1 MRLGLVIYG
10 DLQTQ
15 TGGTLYDRLLVEHL
29 QRAGDDVEILSL
41 PWRSYG
47 AHLTDNL
54 SREINRRLLDL
65 DVDVLLEDEL
75 NHPSL
80 LAAHW
85 LLRRRKRSPV
95 VSIVHHLRS
104 SESWPPAHRRL
115 YRLVER
121 VYLRGVDAFVFNSQA
136 TRQSVERL
144 AGAARPFI
152 VAPPGGDR
160 LPAPSAGLDVQARAG
175 EAGPVRILFVGSLIE
190 RKGLHILLEALAAL
204 PAGSGSLEVVGDGGR
219 DAAYAVRIRRQI
231 ERLGLAEAV
240 ELRGA
245 LNDDGLAQAYAR
257 SHVLAVPSEYEG
269 FGIAYLEAMGF
280 GLPVLASA
288 AGGAAEI
295 VTHGETGFLVPPGSP
310 AILAGHLRRLASD
323 RSLLARLGQAAQRSA
338 LARPGWAESM
348 ESIRQFLRSMAPSG
362 AASPALSIAL
372 GGVQ

>member
-10 DLQTQ
+10 HLATQ
-15 TGGTLYDRLLVEHL
+15 TGGYLYDRRLVEHL
-29 QRAGDDVEILSL
+29 QRAGDVVEVISL

-54 SREINRRLLDL
+54 SQDLSRRLLDL

-80 LAAHW
+80 LAAHRQ
-85 LLRRRKRSPV
+85 LRREKRFPI

-104 SESWPPAHRRL
+104 SEASPPAHRLL

-121 VYLRGVDAFVFNSQA
+121 AYLQGVDAFVFNSQA

-144 AGAARPFI
+144 AGAGRPFI

-160 LPAPSAGLDVQARAG
+160 LPAPPADLDGRARAG
-175 EAGPVRILFVGSLIE
+175 QAGPMRILFVGSLIA

-204 PAGSGSLEVVGDGGR
+204 PAGTWSLEIVGDGGR
-219 DAAYAVRIRRQI
+219 DSTYAARIGRQI
-231 ERLGLAEAV
+231 ARLGLAGAV
-240 ELRGA
+240 EMRGA
-245 LNDDGLAQAYAR
+245 LDDDGLARAYSR
-257 SHVLAVPSEYEG
+257 SHVLAVPSDYEG
-269 FGIAYLEAMGF
+269 FGIAYLEAMTF

-295 VTHGETGFLVPPGSP
+295 VKHGESGFLIPPARP
-310 AILAGHLRRLASD
+310 DILADHLLRLVND
-323 RSLLARLGQAAQRSA
+323 RPLLTRLGQAARRSA
-338 LARPGWAESM
+338 LARPGWADSM
-348 ESIRQFLRSMAPSG
+348 ESIRQFLLSMTPSG
-362 AASPALSIAL
+362 AAAPALSVAL